1 MPAQQIRARLG
12 VRSYLIALIVIAV
25 VPMIPLAIGLVA
37 WQSAIQ
43 RGAFEESLLQTSLAL
58 SVAVDRQLDTHR
70 VMLETL
76 AEADEL
82 KTGDI
87 DGFHALSA
95 RVADRHGAVFIS
107 FFDTTGKQIFNTLRP
122 PGAPLPTPFKDP
134 RVTLDS
140 PDHPPVGDP
149 RSLQKVIDSGRPLTS
164 DLLFGLVAG
173 RLIFIIN
180 IPVWRDGKVAY
191 VLNAA
196 FAPDEMTRLLH
207 ESPQFRNVPAAIF
220 DRNGFIVGR
229 WQNADRY
236 VGKRVTQ
243 HQLERL
249 KNRGD
254 GIGTGETLE
263 GLPLYYSYARSPTTG
278 WGVWIGV
285 ERAAIENE
293 IQGNWIIATAL
304 ASGGLALGVLMAFFL
319 ASRLRRSIED
329 LAEAAA
335 RSEPPRLSGLRT
347 RELTQ
352 LEQALKDAAAL
363 REAQAQ
369 ERESRLVA
377 EARKVEAE
385 AASRT
390 KDHFIAVLSHE
401 LRNPLAPVRSAVHL
415 LRELNKDR
423 KDGRMNEIIDMLDRQ
438 SRQLT
443 RLVSDL
449 LDVSRISSGK
459 IVLKRE
465 RVDLCAVARHA
476 AESAMPGVEARNHRF
491 SCDMPQKPMKVMGD
505 FARLSQVVSNLLDNA
520 VKYTPRGGTIRLS
533 VRAEAGFAV
542 LSVEDNGRGIE
553 PAMQPVL
560 FTGIVRS
567 PESDGPEQG
576 GLGLGLPL
584 SRSLVELHGGALEA
598 DSEGKDKGSRFTMRI
613 PLADESQAEAGDGIV
628 SDSSAA
634 PHPDERRR
642 VLIVDDNVDA
652 AIMLDR
658 LLQAL
663 GHETMVANDG
673 AAALTVARDFRPD
686 VALIDI
692 GMPGMDGYEVARH
705 LRALP
710 ANGALRIV
718 AVTGWG
724 QESDRAKSKAAGFDM
739 HLVKPVDAEQLAQAV
754 AGRGMPSGSS
764 R

>member
-1 MPAQQIRARLG
+1 
-12 VRSYLIALIVIAV
+12 
-25 VPMIPLAIGLVA
+25 
-37 WQSAIQ
+37 
-43 RGAFEESLLQTSLAL
+43 
-58 SVAVDRQLDTHR
+58 
-70 VMLETL
+70 
-76 AEADEL
+76 
-82 KTGDI
+82 
-87 DGFHALSA
+87 
-95 RVADRHGAVFIS
+95 
-107 FFDTTGKQIFNTLRP
+107 
-122 PGAPLPTPFKDP
+122 
-134 RVTLDS
+134 
-140 PDHPPVGDP
+140 
-149 RSLQKVIDSGRPLTS
+149 
-164 DLLFGLVAG
+164 VAG
-173 RLIFIIN
+173 RLIFIVN

-196 FAPDEMTRLLH
+196 FAPDEMSRLLH
-207 ESPQFRNVPAAIF
+207 ESPQFRNVPAVIF

-229 WQNADRY
+229 WQNADKF
-236 VGKRVTQ
+236 VGKRIAQ

-249 KNRGD
+249 KNRD
-254 GIGTGETLE
+254 EGIGVGETLE
-263 GLPLYYSYARSPTTG
+263 GVQLYYSYARSPATG
-278 WGVWIGV
+278 WGVSIGV
-285 ERAAIENE
+285 ERGAIEKE
-293 IQGNWIIATAL
+293 IQTNWIIAAAL
-304 ASGGLALGVLMAFFL
+304 ALGGLALGVLMAFLL
-319 ASRLRRSIED
+319 ASRLRRSIAD

-347 RELTQ
+347 RELAQ
-352 LEQALKDAAAL
+352 LERALNDAAAI

-377 EARKVEAE
+377 EARKAEAE
-385 AASRT
+385 EASRT

-423 KDGRMNEIIDMLDRQ
+423 SDVRMNEIIDMLDRQ

-476 AESAMPGVEARNHRF
+476 AESAMPGVEGRNHRL
-491 SCDMPQKPMKVMGD
+491 SCDMPQKPVKVMGD

-520 VKYTPRGGTIRLS
+520 VKYTPRGGDIRLS
-533 VRAEAGFAV
+533 VRVEAGLAV
-542 LSVEDNGRGIE
+542 LSVEDSGCGIE
-553 PAMQPVL
+553 PAMQPML
-560 FTGIVRS
+560 FSGLVRS
-567 PESDGPEQG
+567 PERDGQEQG

-584 SRSLVELHGGALEA
+584 SRSLVELHGGTLEA
-598 DSEGKDKGSRFTMRI
+598 YSEGKDKGTRFTMRI
-613 PLADESQAEAGDGIV
+613 PLADEPQPEAGDGIT
-628 SDSSAA
+628 SDASVA
-634 PHPDERRR
+634 PRSDERQR

-652 AIMLDR
+652 AVMLDR
-658 LLQAL
+658 LLRAL
-663 GHETMVANDG
+663 GHETLVANDG
-673 AAALTVARDFRPD
+673 AAALTVARDFRPE

-705 LRALP
+705 LRAMP
-710 ANGALRIV
+710 ANGSLRIV

-754 AGRGMPSGSS
+754 AGRGMPFGSS